1 MMLVLSATGAPVALV
16 KTFDVD
22 MVNSK
27 VAICVDGIRAAP
39 KAAKSL
45 AQQYSAD
52 IPNPSGRKIY
62 LENFSS
68 RKQSGFF

>member
-1 MMLVLSATGAPVALV
+1 
-16 KTFDVD
+16 
-22 MVNSK
+22 MVNSR
-27 VAICVDGIRAAP
+27 VAICVDGIRATP

-68 RKQSGFF
+68 RQQSGFF